1 MPSGKINSFEQAIA
15 ALDRAAKQQPPTHPL
30 SSLGKVISMQ
40 SNFKDKAHQ
49 MQEEFAKTVHQA
61 REKVVD
67 VTKHAAKSVDTEAHR
82 NPWAFVG
89 IAAFLA
95 AVIGFFLGRKS
106 KD

>member
-1 MPSGKINSFEQAIA
+1 MSSDKIRSFDDAFN
-15 ALDRAAKQQPPTHPL
+15 ALDRAAKQPQNFKLT
-30 SSLGKVISMQ
+30 SLGKAISMH

-49 MQEEFAKTVHQA
+49 MQEQFAQSVHQA

-67 VTKHAAKSVDTEAHR
+67 VTKHAARSVDTEAHR

-89 IAAFLA
+89 IAAFVS